1 MFFLKRLFNK
11 IKVIKRAC
19 VFSVFLG
26 GKSLVFQDF
35 CSEKTNFSGY
45 CGGLVIDIAI
55 VLSDGYKCFSFNS
68 LIPLSEKSLSYC
80 SKVSFEASRKLG
92 VAKNLVDQ
100 TNLSVKDEK
109 IPSLDG

>member
-1 MFFLKRLFNK
+1 MGYEIKTHYRVKLLKNFKELKNKWHREFLILLKRLFNK
-11 IKVIKRAC
+11 IKIIKRVC

-55 VLSDGYKCFSFNS
+55 VF
-68 LIPLSEKSLSYC
+68 I
-80 SKVSFEASRKLG
+80 
-92 VAKNLVDQ
+92 
-100 TNLSVKDEK
+100 
-109 IPSLDG
+109 

>member
-1 MFFLKRLFNK
+1 MRSQCNSEKSYDRLVGYEIKTHYRVKLLKNKWHRWHREFLFFLKRLFNK

-19 VFSVFLG
+19 IFSVFLG

-55 VLSDGYKCFSFNS
+55 VF
-68 LIPLSEKSLSYC
+68 I
-80 SKVSFEASRKLG
+80 
-92 VAKNLVDQ
+92 
-100 TNLSVKDEK
+100 
-109 IPSLDG
+109 

>member
-1 MFFLKRLFNK
+1 MRSQCNSEKSYDRLVGYEIKTHYKVKLLKNKWHREFLFLLKRLFNK
-11 IKVIKRAC
+11 IKAIKRAC

-55 VLSDGYKCFSFNS
+55 VF
-68 LIPLSEKSLSYC
+68 I
-80 SKVSFEASRKLG
+80 
-92 VAKNLVDQ
+92 
-100 TNLSVKDEK
+100 
-109 IPSLDG
+109 

>member
-1 MFFLKRLFNK
+1 MGYEIKAHYKVKLLKNKWRREFLFFLKRLFNK
-11 IKVIKRAC
+11 IKIMKRAC

-55 VLSDGYKCFSFNS
+55 VF
-68 LIPLSEKSLSYC
+68 I
-80 SKVSFEASRKLG
+80 
-92 VAKNLVDQ
+92 
-100 TNLSVKDEK
+100 
-109 IPSLDG
+109 